1 MTQNQFSHEAI
12 NQAVIAIK
20 GHESD
25 IQAMK
30 EKCAN
35 MPLAEVA
42 QTILIGKFGIAQ
54 IEAAEI
60 VEDINKGIAEFDAQ
74 YRVNVSCESVKAKEK
89 LSELTKDMTDQ
100 ERVKRYAN
108 ILTALQVL
116 EKGEVAKEEAEQ
128 LLEANLKKDADVL
141 AEEIEALL
149 NDGINLE
156 QLANAVQDGVNIESI
171 SEIAKQI
178 EMNKD
183 DYRFMTALWLYI
195 AQREGEI
202 KLSESEVP
210 VPTQM
215 LGALGSASIEAILA
229 TAELKDGKIDLKRW
243 QVVMK
248 WILGALFVA
257 GLLYLLWNIM
267 GVLTFITTF
276 LVLEYVGTS
285 AIAVYIALLLGLF
298 VCWFFAG
305 KTFEFGKHALE
316 FLSGLYDEYI
326 GPFTEKTKTLAK
338 KVKEWVEHVIDAI
351 TNHSNGNSGG
361 SGGGSPILQPE
372 PINNNGETS
381 GVQPVMA

>member
-1 MTQNQFSHEAI
+1 MIQNQFSHEAI

-20 GHESD
+20 GHESE
-25 IQAMK
+25 IKAMRD
-30 EKCAN
+30 KCSN
-35 MPLAEVA
+35 MPLTEVA
-42 QTILIGKFGIAQ
+42 QTILIEKFGIAQ

-74 YRVNVSCESVKAKEK
+74 YRVNISCGSVKAKEK
-89 LSELTKDMTDQ
+89 LADLTKDMTDE
-100 ERVKRYAN
+100 ERIKRYAN
-108 ILTALQVL
+108 ILTALQIL
-116 EKGEVAKEEAEQ
+116 EKGEVTKEEAGQ
-128 LLEANLKKDADVL
+128 LLEANSKKEVEVL

-156 QLANAVQDGVNIESI
+156 QLANSVQNGTNLEAI

-210 VPTQM
+210 VPAQM
-215 LGALGSASIEAILA
+215 LGVLGSASIESILA
-229 TAELKDGKIDLKRW
+229 TAELKEGKIDLKRW

-257 GLLYLLWNIM
+257 GLLFLLWNVM
-267 GVLTFITTF
+267 GALTFITTY
-276 LVLEYVGTS
+276 LILDVIGS
-285 AIAVYIALLLGLF
+285 NAIAVVIALLVGF
-298 VCWFFAG
+298 AACWFFAA
-305 KTFEFGKHALE
+305 KTLEFGYHAFE
-316 FLSGLYDEYI
+316 YLSVLYDEHI
-326 GPFTEKTKTLAK
+326 GPFTEKTKALAK
-338 KVKEWVEHVIDAI
+338 KVKEWVEHIIDVI
-351 TNHSNGNSGG
+351 TNRSSSDSGS
-361 SGGGSPILQPE
+361 SGGGAPVLQPE
-372 PINNNGETS
+372 PVNNNNENL

>member
-1 MTQNQFSHEAI
+1 MIQNQFSHEAI

-20 GHESD
+20 GHESE
-25 IQAMK
+25 IKAMRD
-30 EKCAN
+30 KCSN
-35 MPLAEVA
+35 MPLTEVA
-42 QTILIGKFGIAQ
+42 QTILIEKFGIAQ

-74 YRVNVSCESVKAKEK
+74 YRVNISCGSVKAKEK
-89 LSELTKDMTDQ
+89 LADLTKNMTAE
-100 ERVKRYAN
+100 ERIKRYAN
-108 ILTALQVL
+108 ILTALQIL
-116 EKGEVAKEEAEQ
+116 EKGEVTKEEAGQ
-128 LLEANLKKDADVL
+128 LLEANSKKEAEVL

-156 QLANAVQDGVNIESI
+156 QLANSVQNGTNLEAI

-210 VPTQM
+210 VPAQM
-215 LGALGSASIEAILA
+215 LGVLGSASIESILA

-257 GLLYLLWNIM
+257 GLLFLLWNVM
-267 GVLTFITTF
+267 GALTFITTY
-276 LVLEYVGTS
+276 LILDVIGS
-285 AIAVYIALLLGLF
+285 NAIAVVIALLVGF
-298 VCWFFAG
+298 AACWFFAA
-305 KTFEFGKHALE
+305 KTLEFGYHALE
-316 FLSGLYDEYI
+316 YLSVLYDEHI
-326 GPFTEKTKTLAK
+326 GPFTEKTKALAK
-338 KVKEWVEHVIDAI
+338 KVKEWVEHIIDVI
-351 TNHSNGNSGG
+351 TNRSSSDSGS
-361 SGGGSPILQPE
+361 SGGGAPVLQPE
-372 PINNNGETS
+372 PVNNNNENL